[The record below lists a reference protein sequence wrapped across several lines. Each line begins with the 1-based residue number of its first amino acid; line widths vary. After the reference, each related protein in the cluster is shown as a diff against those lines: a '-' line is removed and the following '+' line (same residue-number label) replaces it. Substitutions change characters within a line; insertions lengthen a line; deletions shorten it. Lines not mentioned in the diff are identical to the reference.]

1 MTVTNGNG
9 NGNGDSYVR
18 PNFLSD
24 AVRGRE
30 IDGSMFSSNLA
41 GGMADD
47 SSWIDEVR
55 RTGNDLFR
63 KSTSQSDLSRTLIS
77 SCKLSKY
84 SWCIAH
90 SQRRKAQP

>member
-1 MTVTNGNG
+1 MTITNGNA
-9 NGNGDSYVR
+9 NGDSYVR

-30 IDGSMFSSNLA
+30 IDGSKCPPTVVRR
-41 GGMADD
+41 GADG

-55 RTGNDLFR
+55 RTGDDLFR
-63 KSTSQSDLSRTLIS
+63 EYSSLSDIRRILIS

-84 SWCIAH
+84 
-90 SQRRKAQP
+90 P

>member
-30 IDGSMFSSNLA
+30 IDGSKFSSNVA

-47 SSWIDEVR
+47 SSWIDEV
-55 RTGNDLFR
+55 
-63 KSTSQSDLSRTLIS
+63 
-77 SCKLSKY
+77 
-84 SWCIAH
+84 
-90 SQRRKAQP
+90 